1 MNNMS
6 SVATSKAITITNQ
19 VVRPSGT
26 ALIRAGTASTTAGVT
41 STAARTTTVA
51 SHTVNVPVATSL
63 SFPLNI
69 PNPANSGISI
79 TPISN
84 GKSSEYLEAK
94 LYYVG
99 YGHSIVAHL
108 FNNT

>member
-1 MNNMS
+1 MRTVFVPPPMNNMS
-6 SVATSKAITITNQ
+6 SAAATSKAITITNQ

-26 ALIRAGTASTTAGVT
+26 ALIRPGTASTTAGVT
-41 STAARTTTVA
+41 SSTAARTTAVA

-63 SFPLNI
+63 AFPLNI

-84 GKSSEYLEAK
+84 GKSSEYSKAK
-94 LYYVG
+94 LY
-99 YGHSIVAHL
+99 
-108 FNNT
+108 